1 MPPTASTAAAHSC
14 PRRQPSS
21 RSVVRSTGAASIPP
35 CDAPDAALASSQVH
49 ARNKPLDRS
58 NDDALLRQIA
68 DLAIGYSG
76 AELANLMNESAILAV
91 SCCFLLCLRVPACAL
106 LVPVCACVC
115 LLVLVSACAC
125 LCLCA
130 WACACLQMRIQPA
143 TDGRRPVVAS

>member
-1 MPPTASTAAAHSC
+1 MPPAASTAAAHSC

-21 RSVVRSTGAASIPP
+21 RSVVRSTGAASILP

-91 SCCFLLCLRVPACAL
+91 SCCFLLCQSWGLPADVDPACNGWTLPSGCKFASQVL
-106 LVPVCACVC
+106 LRLPSGR
-115 LLVLVSACAC
+115 LVSAAC
-125 LCLCA
+125 LPC
-130 WACACLQMRIQPA
+130 
-143 TDGRRPVVAS
+143 